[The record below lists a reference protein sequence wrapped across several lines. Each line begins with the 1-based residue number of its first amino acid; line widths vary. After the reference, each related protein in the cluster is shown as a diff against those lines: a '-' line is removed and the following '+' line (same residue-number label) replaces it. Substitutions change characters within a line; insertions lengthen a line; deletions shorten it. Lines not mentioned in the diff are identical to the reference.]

1 MTNKIITEGKTS
13 TEAIEIGLKQLHTTR
28 EKVEIKVLEEEKRN
42 FFSILTPRTVK
53 VELCLKETENEKK
66 EEVKT
71 TEYIVTEKELN
82 TGKERIET
90 FLQQFF
96 KSEKLD
102 EIVYSVKV
110 QDQKLNVFIEGKN
123 LNYLIGYRGE
133 VLNAFQ
139 SILSSVVN
147 RGLDNRCRVV
157 VDIEGY
163 RKKREKTLEEL
174 AEKIAKTVMKT
185 NKAVTLEPMSAFE
198 RKVIHSKLQNHPK
211 VKTYSVGEE
220 PYRKIII
227 SLK

>member
-1 MTNKIITEGKTS
+1 MTNKVIAEGKTS

-28 EKVEIKVLEEEKRN
+28 ENVEIKVLEEEKRN

-53 VELCLKETENEKK
+53 VELSLKEKEK
-66 EEVKT
+66 EEKEELKT
-71 TEYIVTEKELN
+71 KEYIVTEKELN
-82 TGKERIET
+82 TGKERIES
-90 FLQQFF
+90 FLQQFI

-102 EIVYSVKV
+102 EISYCVKV

-174 AEKIAKTVMKT
+174 AEKVAKTVVKT
-185 NKAVTLEPMSAFE
+185 NKSVTLEPMSAFE